1 MPNFLRFND
10 AVGMHAG
17 HLPGYPASSGCVRL
31 PDEMAR
37 HFFEHAPAGTPV
49 VVVR

>member
-1 MPNFLRFND
+1 MSNFLRFNG
-10 AVGMHAG
+10 AVGMHGG

-31 PDEMAR
+31 PDEVAR
-37 HFFEHAPAGTPV
+37 HFFEHAPAETPV